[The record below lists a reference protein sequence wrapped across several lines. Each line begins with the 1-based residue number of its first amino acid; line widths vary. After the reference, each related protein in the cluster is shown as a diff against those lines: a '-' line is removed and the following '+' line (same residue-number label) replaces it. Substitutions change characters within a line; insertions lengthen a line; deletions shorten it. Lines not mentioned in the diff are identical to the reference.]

1 MNKRNIVLIIVA
13 VSVVGAVL
21 YNMYLAGNST
31 PRGSFLFQ
39 SDVGEVTVTVLGPE
53 ETIRSGV
60 TGQNG
65 ELTLKELPDGHYQAI
80 ATKVGYNI
88 HYLMSLSIAN
98 GRTSTVQVYM
108 TPIPPEQTLLTSTDP
123 NAIIIRQGSSGTIEV
138 TVNSPN
144 DYECVVSLRCNQLPS
159 GVTAAFNPPSFT
171 LAAGGEATSTLT
183 LTTISTAAKG
193 IHTVNIETENEHG
206 HAIDVSWIG
215 LLLQVP

>member
-1 MNKRNIVLIIVA
+1 LNKRNAVLIIVA
-13 VSVVGAVL
+13 VSVVGIVL
-21 YNMYLAGNST
+21 YNMYFAGNGT
-31 PRGSFLFQ
+31 PKGSFLFQ
-39 SDVGEVTVTVLGPE
+39 SDVGGVTVTVLGPE

-80 ATKVGYNI
+80 ATKAGYNQ
-88 HYLMSLSIAN
+88 HYMMSLSIAN

-108 TPIPPEQTLLTSTDP
+108 TPIPSEQTLHTSTDP
-123 NAIIIRQGSSGTIEV
+123 NAVIIRQGSSGTIAV

-144 DYECVVSLRCNQLPS
+144 DYESAVTLRCNQLPS
-159 GVTAAFNPPSFT
+159 GVAAAFNPPSFT

-183 LTTISTAAKG
+183 LTTSLTAAKG
-193 IHTVNIETENEHG
+193 IHTVNIEIESEHG

-215 LLLQVP
+215 LLLQVS